1 MWHLVAIDIEPR
13 SEVGSFRCRELHI
26 SRSFLSAHAHTKR
39 IIKSRFILKTYSK
52 TLPFILFVKIINPI
66 DEKVELVNCEW
77 KKKEKEKEG
86 AEIFNCEIDPLA
98 VLGFSLF
105 RDKRRSGLLLD
116 ETYFGKEMV
125 FSWDYFVEICNIIS
139 GEICV
144 TYDLR
149 GFSSF
154 PFSLYCYLYN
164 SYN

>member
-1 MWHLVAIDIEPR
+1 MKK
-13 SEVGSFRCRELHI
+13 
-26 SRSFLSAHAHTKR
+26 LSSLIA
-39 IIKSRFILKTYSK
+39 
-52 TLPFILFVKIINPI
+52 NG
-66 DEKVELVNCEW
+66 
-77 KKKEKEKEG
+77 KKKKKKKKAQKYLIAKSIE
-86 AEIFNCEIDPLA
+86 LA

>member
-77 KKKEKEKEG
+77 KKKKKAQKYLIAKSIE
-86 AEIFNCEIDPLA
+86 LA